1 MRVRVTE
8 YNAAELVVVVI
19 VGRRRPM
26 DTVLRPSDA
35 LCRVTTDNIIRDKR
49 DTHRGEFDYGF

>member
-8 YNAAELVVVVI
+8 YNAAELVVVVVVV

-35 LCRVTTDNIIRDKR
+35 LRCVTTDNIIRDKR
-49 DTHRGEFDYGF
+49 DTHTPGGV